1 MPLPVL
7 RRRLP
12 LILIVLVL
20 LALGLGWKLRPH
32 PASATSAAASADAAA
47 AADRSASAPVSKP
60 LLLSPQ
66 DLIRVDVQTLA
77 RGIEVSGTLKAVNT
91 AQVKARVPGELKSV
105 TVREGDAVRA
115 GQLLAQI
122 DTTEFDW
129 RLRQAEQ
136 QAAAAQAQLDI
147 ALRQLSNN
155 RALVTQGFISPT
167 ALDTT
172 AANEAA
178 ARANLLAAQAAAEVA
193 RKARADAA
201 MSAPIGGLVS
211 QRLAQPGERV
221 AIDARVLEIV
231 DLSALELEAAIAPDD
246 APQLRVGAAARLTVD
261 GSPAE
266 LPAKVVRI
274 NPAVVSG
281 ARTVPAYLSVA
292 GHPALRHGQFARG
305 WIELERRQVLAM
317 PLSAVRIDQARPYA
331 IVDAGGRAEH
341 RPLQLGQRGRIT
353 DAGGQVQEMVE
364 VRSGLAA
371 GEQVLAAAAG
381 AVAAGVPLQRMAL
394 PAAAAPSTAA
404 APASR

>member
-1 MPLPVL
+1 MPPAL

-12 LILIVLVL
+12 LILVVLIAV
-20 LALGLGWKLRPH
+20 AVAAAWTLRQRAPS
-32 PASATSAAASADAAA
+32 PAAATPAAAAASAP
-47 AADRSASAPVSKP
+47 APKP

-66 DLIRVDVQTLA
+66 DLIRADLQTLA
-77 RGIEVSGTLKAVNT
+77 RGIEVSGTLKAVHT
-91 AQVKARVPGELKSV
+91 AQVKARVAGELKSV
-105 TVREGDAVRA
+105 AVREGDAVRA

-147 ALRQLSNN
+147 AVRQLNNN
-155 RALVTQGFISPT
+155 RALVAQGFISPT
-167 ALDTT
+167 ALDTA
-172 AANEAA
+172 AANEAT

-193 RKARADAA
+193 RKARGDATL
-201 MSAPIGGLVS
+201 SAPIGGLVS

-231 DLSALELEAAIAPDD
+231 DLSSLELEAAIAPDD
-246 APQLRVGAAARLTVD
+246 APQLRVGASARLRVD
-261 GSPAE
+261 GSEAE

-281 ARTVPAYLSVA
+281 ARTVPAYLAVS

-305 WIELERRQVLAM
+305 WIELARQQVLAI

-341 RPLQLGQRGRIT
+341 RPLQLGQRGRVPT
-353 DAGGQVQEMVE
+353 AGGELLEMVE
-364 VRSGLAA
+364 VRSGLVA
-371 GEQVLAAAAG
+371 GDQVLAAATG

-394 PAAAAPSTAA
+394 PAASAPAPAPAA
-404 APASR
+404 AASR